1 METGGAPSRPAGWWE
16 TAFGL
21 WRWRD
26 VERLAASEAAGGS
39 QAVVAEASG
48 VEEGRWLKAKE
59 REGRRSGPL
68 DLDRTVKTVTNGK
81 KQITV
86 YKLSLAKQKPN

>member
-1 METGGAPSRPAGWWE
+1 MIYTRDLNLGVTLAEVAGSSPARRWRLEARPAGWWE

-48 VEEGRWLKAKE
+48 TRASRKADG
-59 REGRRSGPL
+59 GRRKREKGA
-68 DLDRTVKTVTNGK
+68 DLGCW
-81 KQITV
+81 I
-86 YKLSLAKQKPN
+86 